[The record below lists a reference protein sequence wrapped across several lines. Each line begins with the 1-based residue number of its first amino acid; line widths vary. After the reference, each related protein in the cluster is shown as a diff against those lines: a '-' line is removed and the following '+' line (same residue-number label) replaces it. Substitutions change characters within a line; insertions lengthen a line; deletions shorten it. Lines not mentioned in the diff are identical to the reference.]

1 MNLEMTFDDKMKPV
15 NDQPD
20 QKSYGKKPKGLHLPS
35 SPWWCPAAMTLAILC
50 LVLSVTLIVQWTQ
63 LLQASDLLKQYQ
75 ANLTQQDHILE
86 GQMLAQKKAEN
97 ALQESKRELK
107 EKIDTLTWK
116 LNEKSKEQEE
126 LLQKNLNLQ
135 EALQR
140 AVNSSEES
148 QRELKGK
155 IDTLTWKLN
164 EKSKEQEEL
173 LQKNLNLQEALQRA
187 VNSSEKSQRELKGK
201 IDTLTWKLNEKSKE
215 QEELLQKNLN
225 LQDALQRAVN
235 SSGPCPQD
243 WLWHKENCYL
253 FHGPLSWEKSRE
265 NCLSL
270 DAQLLQINSAD
281 DLTFILQATSHSTSP
296 FWMGLHRKKPNHPW
310 LWENGSPLN
319 FQFFRIRGISLQMQS
334 SGSCAYLQQ
343 GAVFA
348 ENCILNAFS
357 ICQKKA
363 NLLRIQ

>member
-20 QKSYGKKPKGLHLPS
+20 QKSYGKKPKGLHLLS
-35 SPWWCPAAMTLAILC
+35 SPWWGPAAMTLVILC

-86 GQMLAQKKAEN
+86 GQMLAQQKAEN
-97 ALQESKRELK
+97 ASQESKRELK
-107 EKIDTLTWK
+107 EKIDILTWK

-126 LLQKNLNLQ
+126 LLQKNQNLQ

-187 VNSSEKSQRELKGK
+187 
-201 IDTLTWKLNEKSKE
+201 
-215 QEELLQKNLN
+215 
-225 LQDALQRAVN
+225 AN

-253 FHGPLSWEKSRE
+253 FHGPFNWEKSRE

-310 LWENGSPLN
+310 LWENGSPLS

-343 GAVFA
+343 GSVFA

-363 NLLRIQ
+363 NLL

>member
-1 MNLEMTFDDKMKPV
+1 MNLEMTFDDKMKPAS
-15 NDQPD
+15 DQPD
-20 QKSYGKKPKGLHLPS
+20 QKSCGKKPKGLHLLS
-35 SPWWCPAAMTLAILC
+35 SPWWCPVAMTLVILC

-86 GQMLAQKKAEN
+86 GQMLAQQKVKN
-97 ALQESKRELK
+97 ASKESKKELK

-116 LNEKSKEQEE
+116 LNKKSKEQEELLQKIQNLQEALQRAANSSEESQRDLKEKIDTLTWKLSEKSKEQEE
-126 LLQKNLNLQ
+126 LLQKNQNLQ

-140 AVNSSEES
+140 A
-148 QRELKGK
+148 
-155 IDTLTWKLN
+155 
-164 EKSKEQEEL
+164 
-173 LQKNLNLQEALQRA
+173 A
-187 VNSSEKSQRELKGK
+187 
-201 IDTLTWKLNEKSKE
+201 
-215 QEELLQKNLN
+215 
-225 LQDALQRAVN
+225 N

-253 FHGPLSWEKSRE
+253 FHGPFNWEKSRE
-265 NCLSL
+265 SCLSL
-270 DAQLLQINSAD
+270 DAQLLQINSTD

-296 FWMGLHRKKPNHPW
+296 FWMGLRRKKPNHPW
-310 LWENGSPLN
+310 LWENGSPLS
-319 FQFFRIRGISLQMQS
+319 FQFFRIRGISLQMRS

>member
-1 MNLEMTFDDKMKPV
+1 MNLEMTFDDKMKPAS
-15 NDQPD
+15 DQPD
-20 QKSYGKKPKGLHLPS
+20 QKSCGKKPKGLHLLS
-35 SPWWCPAAMTLAILC
+35 SPWWCPVAMTLVILC

-86 GQMLAQKKAEN
+86 GQMLAQQKVKN
-97 ALQESKRELK
+97 ASKESKKELK

-116 LNEKSKEQEE
+116 LNKKSKEQEE
-126 LLQKNLNLQ
+126 LLQKIQNLQ

-140 AVNSSEES
+140 AANSSEES

-173 LQKNLNLQEALQRA
+173 LQKNQNLQEALQRA
-187 VNSSEKSQRELKGK
+187 
-201 IDTLTWKLNEKSKE
+201 
-215 QEELLQKNLN
+215 
-225 LQDALQRAVN
+225 AN

-253 FHGPLSWEKSRE
+253 FHGPFNWEKSRE
-265 NCLSL
+265 SCLSL
-270 DAQLLQINSAD
+270 DAQLLQINSTD

-296 FWMGLHRKKPNHPW
+296 FWMGLRRKKPNHPW
-310 LWENGSPLN
+310 LWENGSPLS
-319 FQFFRIRGISLQMQS
+319 FQFFRIRGISLQMRS